1 MSKKNSLASHTMAAS
16 IRAMKYDVLKGK
28 PTKFLGGITLNVNKK
43 TESAKTKYK
52 F

>member
-1 MSKKNSLASHTMAAS
+1 MSKKNALASHTMAAS
-16 IRAMKYDVLKGK
+16 IMAMKVDVLKGK

-52 F
+52 L